1 MQKAISLHKTIS
13 RLVIEIIIATGLL
26 SVSIGVLQKLFHLG
40 SVYEPHLMG
49 LTPKDFIAFG
59 IIAFLLAT
67 AIASRRMLK
76 HLEFL
81 VAKK

>member
-1 MQKAISLHKTIS
+1 MQKAISFHKTEPPINPQKIIFFFFIS
-13 RLVIEIIIATGLL
+13 VC
-26 SVSIGVLQKLFHLG
+26 IGILQKLFHLG

-76 HLEFL
+76 HLELL

>member
-1 MQKAISLHKTIS
+1 MQKAISFHKTIS
-13 RLVIEIIIATGLL
+13 RLIIEIIIATGLL
-26 SVSIGVLQKLFHLG
+26 SVSIGIFQKLSHLG
-40 SVYEPHLMG
+40 SVYDPHLMG

-67 AIASRRMLK
+67 AIASRRILK

>member
-1 MQKAISLHKTIS
+1 MQRYAATKSEMS

-26 SVSIGVLQKLFHLG
+26 TVSIGVLQKLFHLG

-76 HLEFL
+76 HLEIL

>member
-13 RLVIEIIIATGLL
+13 RLVIEIIIAAGVL
-26 SVSIGVLQKLFHLG
+26 SVTIGVLQKLFHLG

-59 IIAFLLAT
+59 SIAFLLAI
-67 AIASRRMLK
+67 AFASRRILK
-76 HLEFL
+76 HLEIL
-81 VAKK
+81 VEKK

>member
-13 RLVIEIIIATGLL
+13 RLFIEIIIATGLL
-26 SVSIGVLQKLFHLG
+26 SVSIGILQKLFHLG

-59 IIAFLLAT
+59 SVAFLLAI
-67 AIASRRMLK
+67 AIASRRILK
-76 HLEFL
+76 HLEF
-81 VAKK
+81 VAGKK

>member
-1 MQKAISLHKTIS
+1 MQKAISIHKTIS
-13 RLVIEIIIATGLL
+13 RLVIEIIIAAGVL
-26 SVSIGVLQKLFHLG
+26 SVTIGVLQKLFHLG
-40 SVYEPHLMG
+40 SIYDPHLMG

-76 HLEFL
+76 HLELL

>member
-26 SVSIGVLQKLFHLG
+26 SVAIGVLQKIFHLG
-40 SVYEPHLMG
+40 SIYDPHLMG

-59 IIAFLLAT
+59 SILFLLAM

-76 HLEFL
+76 HLEVL

>member
-13 RLVIEIIIATGLL
+13 RLVIEILIATGIL
-26 SVSIGVLQKLFHLG
+26 SVSIGIFQKLLHLG
-40 SVYEPHLMG
+40 SVYDPHLMG

-59 IIAFLLAT
+59 TIAFLLAT

-76 HLEFL
+76 HLEIL